1 MLYTLSL
8 VVILVA
14 APIVFIA
21 LYFITAPYGRHFRE
35 GWGPSMPARFG
46 WMVMEAPALIVMA
59 VTVLSRASSVSPLAF
74 ALLALWEIHYGYRT
88 LVFPFLIREQRTRM
102 PIVLAAMAFLFNCM
116 NGYANGSWLAG
127 FPQAGEGGVVF
138 VVRVAVGAA
147 LFACGF
153 VTHVLSDRTLRSLR
167 RNGEGG
173 YQIPHGGLFEYVS
186 SPNYFGEILEWC
198 GWAIAT
204 WSLPGLAFALFTVG
218 NLVPRA
224 HANRR
229 WYKAT
234 FPEYPAQRR
243 RVIPFVY

>member
-14 APIVFIA
+14 APVVFIA

-74 ALLALWEIHYGYRT
+74 ALLGLWEIHYVYRT

-102 PIVLAAMAFLFNCM
+102 PIVLAAMAFVFNCM

-127 FPQAGEGGVVF
+127 FPQAG
-138 VVRVAVGAA
+138 GAA
-147 LFACGF
+147 WCSWSASRWERPC
-153 VTHVLSDRTLRSLR
+153 
-167 RNGEGG
+167 
-173 YQIPHGGLFEYVS
+173 
-186 SPNYFGEILEWC
+186 SP
-198 GWAIAT
+198 AD
-204 WSLPGLAFALFTVG
+204 S
-218 NLVPRA
+218 
-224 HANRR
+224 
-229 WYKAT
+229 
-234 FPEYPAQRR
+234 
-243 RVIPFVY
+243 